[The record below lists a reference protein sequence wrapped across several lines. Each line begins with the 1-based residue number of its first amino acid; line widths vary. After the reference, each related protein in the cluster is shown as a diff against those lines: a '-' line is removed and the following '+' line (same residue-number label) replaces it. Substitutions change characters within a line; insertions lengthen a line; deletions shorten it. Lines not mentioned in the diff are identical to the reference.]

1 MGARDRRLRV
11 AAGTAALALLPLAGC
26 GDGAGDA
33 ATSTASDSQSSAA
46 VASQPPL
53 SASPPSET
61 ELSPGWDAS
70 PDGPAPTPD
79 AKLGD
84 AALKALLRTRAT
96 ASDGP
101 EQCGPRDVRAQL
113 VGFDAAAGHRYT
125 SLVVRNTSDRTCR
138 VDGIPGLGARG
149 EWGHRFTL
157 TVAPGIPISDHAGPV
172 TLKPGTRASA
182 ALEWTGELAGSGA
195 ERASMLVVQL
205 ASGQVPVRVPA
216 RLTGLP
222 AGASDSLD
230 VGMLST
236 LRISPFEA
244 GD

>member
-1 MGARDRRLRV
+1 V
-11 AAGTAALALLPLAGC
+11 AAAVTMGVLAVAALAGC
-26 GDGAGDA
+26 GDTNVAVTAPDPSVTPS
-33 ATSTASDSQSSAA
+33 TST
-46 VASQPPL
+46 PPL

-61 ELSPGWDAS
+61 ELSPGWDQK

-79 AKLGD
+79 GD
-84 AALKALLRTRAT
+84 LDAAALKALLRTRST
-96 ASDGP
+96 AADGP
-101 EQCGPRDVRAQL
+101 DHCGPQDVRAQL

-125 SLVVRNTSDRTCR
+125 SLMVRNDSQRTCV

-157 TVAPGIPISDHAGPV
+157 TVEPGVPVSDHAGPV
-172 TLKPGTRASA
+172 TLRPGDRASA

-216 RLTGLP
+216 RLTQLP
-222 AGASDSLD
+222 AGADDTLD

-236 LRISPFEA
+236 VRISPFEA
-244 GD
+244 SD

>member
-1 MGARDRRLRV
+1 MGAGERRLRA

-26 GDGAGDA
+26 GGGGA
-33 ATSTASDSQSSAA
+33 ATSTASDPQPAA
-46 VASQPPL
+46 VASTPPL

-61 ELSPGWDAS
+61 ELSPGWDQS
-70 PDGPAPTPD
+70 PDGPSPTPD
-79 AKLGD
+79 SALDD

-96 ASDGP
+96 ASDGSG
-101 EQCGPRDVRAQL
+101 QCGAQDVRAQL

-125 SLVVRNTSDRTCR
+125 SLVVRNTSHRTCR

-157 TVAPGIPISDHAGPV
+157 TVEPGVPVSDHAGPV
-172 TLKPGTRASA
+172 ALKPGMRASA

-222 AGASDSLD
+222 AGASESLD